1 MSLDKFREGL
11 SSLSLVENLRLVTVS
26 AAASAALRLLLSAAY
41 KEGLK
46 FEIRFSVLIQPLVP
60 T

>member
-26 AAASAALRLLLSAAY
+26 AAASAALRLLYLQHTR
-41 KEGLK
+41 KG
-46 FEIRFSVLIQPLVP
+46 
-60 T
+60 